1 MRWLGDSAA
10 HGESQSARELEKSQ
24 QSSFFHAGGKHEEGV
39 TYKHKKSSILRVVN
53 QLECCAFIFIV
64 GELQLCSAAGQECG
78 SLLSCWSW
86 RRKPERGKSRS
97 HPGAGLAADEEV
109 RASRTLIVSLVI

>member
-1 MRWLGDSAA
+1 MDVFILSICFNFAPEIGILWWRCHPDSQGSVRWLGDSAA

-53 QLECCAFIFIV
+53 Q
-64 GELQLCSAAGQECG
+64 
-78 SLLSCWSW
+78 
-86 RRKPERGKSRS
+86 
-97 HPGAGLAADEEV
+97 
-109 RASRTLIVSLVI
+109 